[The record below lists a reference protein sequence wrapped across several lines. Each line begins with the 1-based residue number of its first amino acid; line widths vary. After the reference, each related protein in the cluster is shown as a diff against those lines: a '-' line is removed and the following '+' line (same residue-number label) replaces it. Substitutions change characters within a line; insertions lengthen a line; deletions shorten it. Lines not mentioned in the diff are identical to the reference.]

1 MKKIDLT
8 GYSDR
13 ELSLTVFNTYEL
25 YQHVED
31 FCKAVSKSLDPTASD
46 VSNDELRGFA
56 EALSDYKV
64 TRAQWDVL
72 YQDIRQHYREEYA
85 GSISR

>member
-25 YQHVED
+25 YAHVEA
-31 FCKAVSKSLDPTASD
+31 FCKLIKQSDDPLASD
-46 VSNDELRGFA
+46 VSNDELISFA
-56 EALSDYKV
+56 GALSDYKV

-72 YQDIRQHYREEYA
+72 YQDIRQHYKEEYA
-85 GSISR
+85 GSISG